1 MQLQVQL
8 EEHSYPIYIEHH
20 ALDRIKNYL
29 DPNRKYAIV
38 TDDGQIGRASCRER
52 VLRLV

>member
-38 TDDGQIGRASCRER
+38 TDDGLPG
-52 VLRLV
+52 VLQFAKT